1 MVKTVPMM
9 RHGTRP
15 PGSEKTHNTCA
26 SSRASSL
33 ANSQKQQQHPSGT
46 TAMATTLQ
54 NTCESGEGSQVER
67 HINDCKEILYMVAGR
82 LDEILERCT
91 TLECYKKNVTSLAK
105 FTREAADC
113 DQGTIVQLTLVDMK
127 AVQDEI
133 KEELTSWCDTIECK
147 LDTLDKKQ
155 TRILESTT
163 NIANYPNEITMTA
176 MQKHTH
182 A

>member
-15 PGSEKTHNTCA
+15 PGSEKTYNPCA
-26 SSRASSL
+26 SARASAL

-113 DQGTIVQLTLVDMK
+113 DQGTIVQLTLVDMNAGK
-127 AVQDEI
+127 DEI
-133 KEELTSWCDTIECK
+133 KEELTSWCDTIRSK
-147 LDTLDKKQ
+147 LTTLYTKQ
-155 TRILESTT
+155 HRTLKATPQIGERCRAI
-163 NIANYPNEITMTA
+163 
-176 MQKHTH
+176 H
-182 A
+182 AA